1 MPARNPPEPAAP
13 AAAPATATV
22 ELPIPPQLLQHL
34 RERRLLLFAGAGLS
48 AQAGLPTWRSLV
60 QDVVDATIAE
70 AMQGEES
77 RRELESM
84 IAAGKWLQIADHCKL
99 KLGPG
104 EYARLLGER
113 LSDSG
118 RPVPEAHRLAVR
130 LPFAA
135 WVTTNYDKLLERAYA
150 EERGG
155 LPKTLTSLDTE
166 ALGRLL
172 FDGAPFVLKAHG
184 DLDKPDSLVFTSRD
198 YRDLIHGNAAF
209 SAAFSAIL
217 LTHSVLFVGY
227 SLADP
232 DFNLLLDRQLL
243 TFRGFAPERYALMSG
258 IGKVEEEYLWRVC
271 QIRVIHY
278 PEGHH
283 EAVPAFFQ
291 RLTDR
296 LEPAPVAPVASVAP
310 MARAVTVVPP
320 ALHATHASRAT
331 RATRVPVAAAPPVAL
346 ALEWREGA
354 VQAMLSDGG
363 KVIATASGPREAWA
377 TPAAASRL
385 LESGSA
391 RDGSLGDCGSAL
403 TRTLG
408 AATVKALARVLK
420 GQSGRLLRLELTRE
434 VERLPWE
441 LLALGGQTLAEL
453 AAVFR
458 APVGVS
464 ENARGLPAV
473 GSPLRALVVADTKS
487 AQPALALPGAAA
499 EGRAV
504 ADEIRG
510 SGIGE
515 VRLLLGPEATHDA
528 VARAFDEFDPDV
540 FHFAGHAWF
549 DEHEAYL
556 ELADRHLTATMMR
569 PWLTRHSPAFMF
581 LNSHYTAFI
590 PAGVEGQGGAHAE
603 AISAGLRGRPGF
615 ADLAMRSGV
624 GAFLGTYSG
633 AIDDN
638 GARDFALAIFR
649 ALLQGATAAGAL
661 QAARRLASEQGSATA
676 LLYCLYGEGALRLA
690 AAGETA

>member
-1 MPARNPPEPAAP
+1 MPARNPPEPPAPVAA
-13 AAAPATATV
+13 ATATTAP

-70 AMQGEES
+70 TMQGEES

-209 SAAFSAIL
+209 SAVFSSIL

-271 QIRVIHY
+271 QIRVIAY
-278 PEGHH
+278 PEGQH

-291 RLTDR
+291 SLADR
-296 LEPAPVAPVASVAP
+296 LAAAPAATVSSVARVASVAVATP
-310 MARAVTVVPP
+310 AR
-320 ALHATHASRAT
+320 RAT
-331 RATRVPVAAAPPVAL
+331 RAAPAPAAVATPAVL
-346 ALEWREGA
+346 ALDWREGA

-363 KVIATASGPREAWA
+363 KLVATASGPREAWA
-377 TPAAASRL
+377 APAAASRA
-385 LESGSA
+385 LESGSD
-391 RDGSLGDCGSAL
+391 REGSLAECSGAL
-403 TRTLG
+403 GRTLG
-408 AATVKALARVLK
+408 PVMVKALANAL
-420 GQSGRLLRLELTRE
+420 QGRRSRPLRLDLTRE

-441 LLALGGQTLAEL
+441 LLAAGSRTLAEL
-453 AAVFR
+453 AAVYR

-464 ENARGLPAV
+464 ESARGLPAV
-473 GSPLRALVVADTKS
+473 ASPLRALVVADTKS
-487 AQPALALPGAAA
+487 AEPALALPGAAA

-504 ADEIRG
+504 ADEIRANG
-510 SGIGE
+510 VGE
-515 VRLLLGPEATHDA
+515 VRLLLGQDATHDA
-528 VARAFDEFDPDV
+528 LARAFDDFAPDV

-556 ELADRHLTATMMR
+556 ELADRHLTASMMR

-590 PAGVEGQGGAHAE
+590 PAGVEGQGGAHA
-603 AISAGLRGRPGF
+603 ATVSAGLRGRPGF

-633 AIDDN
+633 AIDDS
-638 GARDFALAIFR
+638 GARDFALALFR
-649 ALLQGATAAGAL
+649 GLLQGHSVAGAL
-661 QAARRLASEQGSATA
+661 QAARALAREQQSATA
-676 LLYCLYGEGALRLA
+676 LLYCLYGEGALRLVD
-690 AAGETA
+690 AGGGG

>member
-1 MPARNPPEPAAP
+1 MAARKTP
-13 AAAPATATV
+13 AAAAAPVAAAAAV
-22 ELPIPPQLLQHL
+22 DLAIPPQLLQHL

-77 RRELESM
+77 RRELEGM

-113 LSDSG
+113 LSDFG
-118 RPVPEAHRLAVR
+118 KPVPEAHRLAVR

-271 QIRVIHY
+271 QIRVIPY
-278 PEGHH
+278 PEGQH

-291 RLTDR
+291 RLADR
-296 LEPAPVAPVASVAP
+296 LEPVDVAPLARV
-310 MARAVTVVPP
+310 ARAATLAVAPP
-320 ALHATHASRAT
+320 ALRASPAT
-331 RATRVPVAAAPPVAL
+331 RAARVPVAAVAPAVL
-346 ALEWREGA
+346 ALDWRAGA
-354 VQAMLSDGG
+354 VQAILSDGG
-363 KVIATASGPREAWA
+363 KVIATAAGPREAWA
-377 TPAAASRL
+377 TPAAASRS
-385 LESGSA
+385 LESASG
-391 RDGSLGDCGSAL
+391 RDGSLAECSGAL

-408 AATVKALARVLK
+408 AATVKALGRVLK
-420 GQSGRLLRLELTRE
+420 GQGGRLLRLELTRE

-441 LLALGGQTLAEL
+441 LLALGPQTLAEL

-487 AQPALALPGAAA
+487 AEPALALPGAAA

-510 SGIGE
+510 GGVGE

-528 VARAFDEFDPDV
+528 LARAFDDFDPDV

-590 PAGVEGQGGAHAE
+590 PAGVEGQGAAHAE

-638 GARDFALAIFR
+638 GARDFAVAIFR

-661 QAARRLASEQGSATA
+661 QAARSIAAEHASATA
-676 LLYCLYGEGALRLA
+676 LLYCLYGEGALRLVD
-690 AAGETA
+690 AGEAA

>member
-1 MPARNPPEPAAP
+1 MSARKTP
-13 AAAPATATV
+13 AAAAPVSAAAAV
-22 ELPIPPQLLQHL
+22 ELPIPPQLLVHL
-34 RERRLLLFAGAGLS
+34 REGRLLLFAGAGLS

-77 RRELESM
+77 RGELERM
-84 IAAGKWLQIADHCKL
+84 IAAGKWLQIADHCKV

-118 RPVPEAHRLAVR
+118 RPVPDAHRFAVR

-135 WVTTNYDKLLERAYA
+135 WITTNYDKLLERAYA

-271 QIRVIHY
+271 QIRVIPY
-278 PEGHH
+278 PDGRH
-283 EAVPAFFQ
+283 EAIPAFF
-291 RLTDR
+291 RNLADR
-296 LEPAPVAPVASVAP
+296 LGPEAVTPPSRA
-310 MARAVTVVPP
+310 ARAATVAVAMAPRQLRAGTVARP
-320 ALHATHASRAT
+320 AVA
-331 RATRVPVAAAPPVAL
+331 VAAPAVL
-346 ALEWREGA
+346 ALDWRDGA
-354 VQAMLSDGG
+354 LQTTLSDGG
-363 KVIATASGPREAWA
+363 KVVAAVSGPREPWA
-377 TPAAASRL
+377 TAAAASRA
-385 LESGSA
+385 LESSSA
-391 RDGSLGDCGSAL
+391 RDGSLADCSNAL
-403 TRTLG
+403 TRMLG
-408 AATVKALARVLK
+408 AAAVKALGKVLK
-420 GQSGRLLRLELTRE
+420 GQASRLLRLELTRE
-434 VERLPWE
+434 AERLPWE
-441 LLALGGQTLAEL
+441 LLGLGSQTLAEL

-473 GSPLRALVVADTKS
+473 GSPLRVLVVADTKS
-487 AQPALALPGAAA
+487 AVPGMALPGAAA
-499 EGRAV
+499 EGQAV
-504 ADEIRG
+504 ADEVHNVG
-510 SGIGE
+510 VGE
-515 VRLLLGPEATHDA
+515 VRLLLGPEATYDA
-528 VARAFDEFDPDV
+528 VARAFDEFEPDV

-556 ELADRHLTATMMR
+556 ELADRHLTATMVR
-569 PWLTRHSPAFMF
+569 PWLSRRSPAFMF

-590 PAGVEGQGGAHAE
+590 PAGVEGTGGAHAE

-624 GAFLGTYSG
+624 GAFLGTFSG
-633 AIDDN
+633 AIDDS
-638 GARDFALAIFR
+638 GARDFARAVYR
-649 ALLQGATAAGAL
+649 ALLHGATAAAAL
-661 QAARRLASEQGSATA
+661 QAARSLAREQGSATA
-676 LLYCLYGEGALRLA
+676 LLYCLYGEGALQLR
-690 AAGETA
+690 GQYT

>member
-13 AAAPATATV
+13 AAAPAAATV

-320 ALHATHASRAT
+320 ALHATGASRAT

-346 ALEWREGA
+346 A
-354 VQAMLSDGG
+354 
-363 KVIATASGPREAWA
+363 PRM
-377 TPAAASRL
+377 
-385 LESGSA
+385 
-391 RDGSLGDCGSAL
+391 
-403 TRTLG
+403 
-408 AATVKALARVLK
+408 
-420 GQSGRLLRLELTRE
+420 
-434 VERLPWE
+434 
-441 LLALGGQTLAEL
+441 
-453 AAVFR
+453 
-458 APVGVS
+458 
-464 ENARGLPAV
+464 ARGR
-473 GSPLRALVVADTKS
+473 RAGD
-487 AQPALALPGAAA
+487 AQ
-499 EGRAV
+499 
-504 ADEIRG
+504 
-510 SGIGE
+510 
-515 VRLLLGPEATHDA
+515 
-528 VARAFDEFDPDV
+528 
-540 FHFAGHAWF
+540 
-549 DEHEAYL
+549 
-556 ELADRHLTATMMR
+556 
-569 PWLTRHSPAFMF
+569 
-581 LNSHYTAFI
+581 
-590 PAGVEGQGGAHAE
+590 
-603 AISAGLRGRPGF
+603 
-615 ADLAMRSGV
+615 
-624 GAFLGTYSG
+624 
-633 AIDDN
+633 
-638 GARDFALAIFR
+638 
-649 ALLQGATAAGAL
+649 
-661 QAARRLASEQGSATA
+661 
-676 LLYCLYGEGALRLA
+676 
-690 AAGETA
+690 

>member
-1 MPARNPPEPAAP
+1 MAARKTHAA
-13 AAAPATATV
+13 AAAPVAAAAAV
-22 ELPIPPQLLQHL
+22 DLAIPPQLLQHL

-77 RRELESM
+77 RRELEGM

-113 LSDSG
+113 LSDFG
-118 RPVPEAHRLAVR
+118 KPVPEAHRLAVR

-271 QIRVIHY
+271 QIRVIPY
-278 PEGHH
+278 AEGQH

-291 RLTDR
+291 RLADR
-296 LEPAPVAPVASVAP
+296 LEPADVAPVARV
-310 MARAVTVVPP
+310 ARAATVAVAPP
-320 ALHATHASRAT
+320 ALRASRAT
-331 RATRVPVAAAPPVAL
+331 RAARVPVAAVAPAVL
-346 ALEWREGA
+346 ALDWRAGA
-354 VQAMLSDGG
+354 VQAILSDGG
-363 KVIATASGPREAWA
+363 KVIATATGPREAWA
-377 TPAAASRL
+377 TPAAASRS
-385 LESGSA
+385 LESASA
-391 RDGSLGDCGSAL
+391 RDGSLAECSGAL
-403 TRTLG
+403 TRMLG

-420 GQSGRLLRLELTRE
+420 GQGGRLLRLELSRE

-441 LLALGGQTLAEL
+441 LLALGPQTLAEL

-473 GSPLRALVVADTKS
+473 GSPLRALVVVDTKS

-510 SGIGE
+510 SGVGE
-515 VRLLLGPEATHDA
+515 VRLLVGPEATHDA
-528 VARAFDEFDPDV
+528 LARAFDDFAPDV

-661 QAARRLASEQGSATA
+661 QAARRLASEQGGATA

>member
-1 MPARNPPEPAAP
+1 MPVRKTP
-13 AAAPATATV
+13 AAAAAAPVAAAAV
-22 ELPIPPQLLQHL
+22 DLAIPPQLLQHL

-77 RRELESM
+77 RRELEGM

-104 EYARLLGER
+104 EYARLLGEQ
-113 LSDSG
+113 LGDFG
-118 RPVPEAHRLAVR
+118 KPVPEAHRLAVR

-172 FDGAPFVLKAHG
+172 FDGAPFVLKAA
-184 DLDKPDSLVFTSRD
+184 LP
-198 YRDLIHGNAAF
+198 
-209 SAAFSAIL
+209 

-271 QIRVIHY
+271 QIRVIPY
-278 PEGHH
+278 PEGQH

-291 RLTDR
+291 RLADR
-296 LEPAPVAPVASVAP
+296 LDPADVAPAARV
-310 MARAVTVVPP
+310 ARAVTVGVAPP
-320 ALHATHASRAT
+320 ALRAAHAT
-331 RATRVPVAAAPPVAL
+331 RAGPAPVAVATPASL
-346 ALEWREGA
+346 ALDWREGA
-354 VQAMLSDGG
+354 VQAILSDGG
-363 KVIATASGPREAWA
+363 KVIATAAGPREAWA
-377 TPAAASRL
+377 TPAAASRSL
-385 LESGSA
+385 QSASA
-391 RDGSLGDCGSAL
+391 RDVSLAECSGAL

-420 GQSGRLLRLELTRE
+420 GQGSRLLRLDLTRE

-441 LLALGGQTLAEL
+441 LLALGSQTLAEM

-473 GSPLRALVVADTKS
+473 GSPLRALVVADTES

-499 EGRAV
+499 EGIAV

-510 SGIGE
+510 
-515 VRLLLGPEATHDA
+515 
-528 VARAFDEFDPDV
+528 
-540 FHFAGHAWF
+540 
-549 DEHEAYL
+549 
-556 ELADRHLTATMMR
+556 
-569 PWLTRHSPAFMF
+569 
-581 LNSHYTAFI
+581 
-590 PAGVEGQGGAHAE
+590 
-603 AISAGLRGRPGF
+603 
-615 ADLAMRSGV
+615 SGV

-633 AIDDN
+633 AIDDC
-638 GARDFALAIFR
+638 GARDFAVAVFR
-649 ALLQGATAAGAL
+649 ALLHGATVAGAL
-661 QAARRLASEQGSATA
+661 QSARSLAGEHASATA
-676 LLYCLYGEGALRLA
+676 LLYCLYGEGALRLVDGGQA
-690 AAGETA
+690 A

>member
-13 AAAPATATV
+13 AAAPAAATV

-310 MARAVTVVPP
+310 MAR
-320 ALHATHASRAT
+320 SC
-331 RATRVPVAAAPPVAL
+331 
-346 ALEWREGA
+346 E
-354 VQAMLSDGG
+354 
-363 KVIATASGPREAWA
+363 
-377 TPAAASRL
+377 
-385 LESGSA
+385 
-391 RDGSLGDCGSAL
+391 
-403 TRTLG
+403 RTLS
-408 AATVKALARVLK
+408 KMKRPK
-420 GQSGRLLRLELTRE
+420 
-434 VERLPWE
+434 
-441 LLALGGQTLAEL
+441 
-453 AAVFR
+453 
-458 APVGVS
+458 VS
-464 ENARGLPAV
+464 Y
-473 GSPLRALVVADTKS
+473 SP
-487 AQPALALPGAAA
+487 
-499 EGRAV
+499 
-504 ADEIRG
+504 
-510 SGIGE
+510 
-515 VRLLLGPEATHDA
+515 
-528 VARAFDEFDPDV
+528 
-540 FHFAGHAWF
+540 
-549 DEHEAYL
+549 
-556 ELADRHLTATMMR
+556 
-569 PWLTRHSPAFMF
+569 
-581 LNSHYTAFI
+581 
-590 PAGVEGQGGAHAE
+590 
-603 AISAGLRGRPGF
+603 
-615 ADLAMRSGV
+615 
-624 GAFLGTYSG
+624 
-633 AIDDN
+633 
-638 GARDFALAIFR
+638 
-649 ALLQGATAAGAL
+649 
-661 QAARRLASEQGSATA
+661 
-676 LLYCLYGEGALRLA
+676 
-690 AAGETA
+690 